1 MVEGNE
7 GKYIFL
13 LVEKVGE
20 RNYNEQN
27 KAFSKK
33 WVSVCDHLL

>member
-1 MVEGNE
+1 METE
-7 GKYIFL
+7 DKYIFL

-20 RNYNEQN
+20 KNYDEQN
-27 KAFSKK
+27 MASSKK